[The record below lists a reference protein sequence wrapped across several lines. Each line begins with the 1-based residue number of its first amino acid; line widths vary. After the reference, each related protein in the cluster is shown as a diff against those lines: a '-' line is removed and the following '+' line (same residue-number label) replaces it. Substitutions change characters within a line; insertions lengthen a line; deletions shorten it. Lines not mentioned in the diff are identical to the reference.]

1 MSNLPHEPEFQ
12 QAYHGKTASRHHITL
27 LSTS

>member
-12 QAYHGKTASRHHITL
+12 QAYHGKTASRYRINL